1 MDGKASGKQVGAG
14 KGEDGSH
21 RGRGRAKPNYGSSA
35 RVKDS
40 HAKSFQNK
48 SSKT

>member
-1 MDGKASGKQVGAG
+1 MDGKASGKHVGAG

-21 RGRGRAKPNYGSSA
+21 QGRKGAKPNYGGSA

-48 SSKT
+48 SRKT